1 MSAALVVVA
10 LMILMMVPTTRR
22 GPRRS
27 GGTGADRIDGPP
39 SGHTACCFGCGVP
52 LAMVV
57 ALVAT
62 YRAMQETAG
71 LLYPG
76 DSGEW
81 IVQMWLG
88 VGMGAAVGTFVMC
101 AAVSGQMAPV
111 TPGNVDRATRLVRF
125 GRVMAIVCLAGLT
138 LLGFSV
144 IADIDRDTGSGSG
157 DPYLLARPL
166 LSTIV
171 TFVWLVLVIAL
182 RPKVRITAPEPQG
195 AAPPISSEPIPSP
208 FGDATES
215 RADIG
220 PAPPLAPVPWPE
232 TQTEGEQRQ
241 GVGDRQRSRGGKM
254 GGAGIADGPA
264 RPVAV
269 SGSVAGDSSGTEPVE
284 PAPGEPASGQPVPA
298 DGVCTSCGTYL
309 GTIGSREVIRG
320 GHRYLRC
327 ELCGAHYLVQ

>member
-1 MSAALVVVA
+1 MAV
-10 LMILMMVPTTRR
+10 
-22 GPRRS
+22 
-27 GGTGADRIDGPP
+27 
-39 SGHTACCFGCGVP
+39 
-52 LAMVV
+52 
-57 ALVAT
+57 LVASAGTT
-62 YRAMQETAG
+62 YAMHTTAR
-71 LLYPG
+71 LLHPG

-81 IVQMWLG
+81 ISSIWLG
-88 VGMGAAVGTFVMC
+88 VSVGAMAGTMAMCVAVASQAGPNR
-101 AAVSGQMAPV
+101 SDPV
-111 TPGNVDRATRLVRF
+111 HASKTARF
-125 GRVMAIVCLAGLT
+125 GRVMAIVCLVGLT
-138 LLGFSV
+138 ALGISV
-144 IADIDRDTGSGSG
+144 IADIDGDTGGGSA
-157 DPYLLARPL
+157 DPHLLARPL

-171 TFVWLVLVIAL
+171 IFVWLVLVIAL
-182 RPKVRITAPEPQG
+182 RPTVRITPLEPHG

-220 PAPPLAPVPWPE
+220 PDPPLAPVPWPE

-241 GVGDRQRSRGGKM
+241 GVGDIQRSRGGKS
-254 GGAGIADGPA
+254 GGAGIADGAA